1 MTTSHAGRRRDLQGL
16 RAVAVLAVVS
26 THLTG
31 WPRGGFVG
39 VDVFFVLSG
48 FLVTGIL
55 LSDLR
60 EAGTVRLTA
69 FFARRVKRL
78 LPAAVL
84 VLISVVA
91 LGSVLFSTTR
101 AERTLLDALAALGL
115 ASNWRFGWE
124 GRDYF
129 ATTDVSPLQHFW
141 SLSVEEQF
149 SLAWPLMVLLAVAIL
164 PAIARRGRTARV
176 VIALLALVVVVAS
189 GAAAGMLTPTD
200 PSLAYFSTLTRVG
213 ELAVGAVIAAG
224 AAPLARLPRAVGG
237 LFSWLGVAVIA
248 AAFVVVD
255 PDAAFPAPWAALPV
269 AGAALVIAGGIGGDP
284 RHRPLFV
291 LTNPLAV
298 VIGDLSYSLYL
309 WHLPVIVFA
318 GILLPPGPG
327 ALAITALAIVVL
339 SVATFLGVEQPLHRM
354 PWPHRAGRADAAPLT
369 AGPVGAAPAV
379 VAATS
384 AGPTATSARTRAT
397 SARAAEPSPRPRAL
411 ASRPAGWVPGQRY
424 YPGARPPAIEPG
436 TPATGPDTLAT
447 EPGPVAAAPRR
458 GVPATVP
465 AAATAA
471 AAASHSLRSGTAP
484 TGTAPGDTISLD
496 VGPAE
501 TSPSPQ
507 TDRAESWT
515 TWRTRFAP
523 RAAMALATL
532 VIGAGATVLAVFVA
546 YGAPTLPGVPLVAAP
561 PAAVAAQDDDALTH
575 LQSDLAAATTANA
588 WPELRPSLDDAI
600 RDSSATNRAHDC
612 FTPDR
617 IPDASSCTWGDAGA
631 SHHLSLVG
639 DSSAMAYAPAFARLA
654 EESGGAWR
662 VTTVGMY
669 GCRFTDVLIESR
681 DPAVTAGCDAR
692 KDAVAA
698 MVAADPADL
707 LVVSN
712 AFTLAR
718 TVDGRDLD
726 AADLASATAREVAGW
741 VPAGRT
747 VYLAPPPHGADLG
760 RCFSPVTGPGACL
773 SAVDDVWT
781 QMESATEAQAA
792 TTGDAAISALPF
804 TCWQG
809 VCPAFAG
816 QTPVR
821 YDDTHITPAY
831 AERLTP
837 ILRGELASRG
847 LL

>member
-101 AERTLLDALAALGL
+101 AERTLLDALSALGL

-129 ATTDVSPLQHFW
+129 ATTDMSPLQHFW

-149 SLAWPLMVLLAVAIL
+149 SLAWPLLVLLAVAIL

-176 VIALLALVVVVAS
+176 LIALLALLVVVAS
-189 GAAAGMLTPTD
+189 GAAAGMFTPTD

-248 AAFVVVD
+248 TSFVVVD

-269 AGAALVIAGGIGGDP
+269 AGAALVIAGGVGGDP

-339 SVATFLGVEQPLHRM
+339 SVATFLGVEQPVHRM
-354 PWPHRAGRADAAPLT
+354 PWPRHAGRANAAPPA
-369 AGPVGAAPAV
+369 AGSVGAAPAV

-384 AGPTATSARTRAT
+384 ASPVATPARTRAA
-397 SARAAEPSPRPRAL
+397 SARAEEPSPRPRAL

-436 TPATGPDTLAT
+436 APAT
-447 EPGPVAAAPRR
+447 EPGSPAATPGPGAPAV
-458 GVPATVP
+458 VPAVTAATSRGPRVETAP
-465 AAATAA
+465 AATAP
-471 AAASHSLRSGTAP
+471 SP
-484 TGTAPGDTISLD
+484 APGGDTTSLD
-496 VGPAE
+496 VGPTE
-501 TSPSPQ
+501 TSPSRP
-507 TDRAESWT
+507 TDRDESWS
-515 TWRTRFAP
+515 TWRARFAP
-523 RAAMALATL
+523 RTAMALATL

-561 PAAVAAQDDDALTH
+561 PAAVAAQDDDALTR
-575 LQSDLAAATTANA
+575 LQSDLAAAATANA
-588 WPELRPSLDDAI
+588 WPELHPSLDDAI
-600 RDSSATNRAHDC
+600 RDSSATNRAHEC

-617 IPDASSCTWGDAGA
+617 TPDASSCTWGDAGA

-692 KDAVAA
+692 KNAVAA

-747 VYLAPPPHGADLG
+747 VHLAPPPHGADLG

-792 TTGDAAISALPF
+792 TTGDAAISALRF

-837 ILRGELASRG
+837 ILRGELTSRG
-847 LL
+847 LW